1 MSHLARICRSMPSS
15 SISCRSSALW
25 SSLQPVKST
34 VVKRSKIGRER
45 YSMQLQHA
53 FSWWW
58 SAATPDECWLAA
70 LPYQKVTSHV
80 QWCRPCIY
88 ASFVFSFALQHSI
101 PSLWVCSYYI
111 VFSVSNLFPSLTS
124 SLSPLLWPCLIE
136 AFFSKQ
142 QASVPALFNSTI
154 HACVPSPCT
163 SMHWKFW
170 AVY

>member
-15 SISCRSSALW
+15 SISCCSSALW
-25 SSLQPVKST
+25 SLQPVKSKEEQDWKSE
-34 VVKRSKIGRER
+34 VQYAAAACI
-45 YSMQLQHA
+45 QLMMISCY
-53 FSWWW
+53 SWWVLY
-58 SAATPDECWLAA
+58 WLAA
-70 LPYQKVTSHV
+70 TVTSHV
-80 QWCRPCIY
+80 QWCRACIY